1 VNRFSSAPRVQFDVA
16 STFDNE
22 TAIVKRED
30 LWGVIDK
37 EGKFIIRPQFF
48 QIYGGNDFFTACLGD
63 TFKSMK
69 CGFIS
74 KKSLR

>member
-1 VNRFSSAPRVQFDVA
+1 MNRFSSAPRVQFDVA

-48 QIYGGNDFFTACLGD
+48 QIQDGYFFRVNLFCIFHIFFQL
-63 TFKSMK
+63 FELEISMHT
-69 CGFIS
+69 
-74 KKSLR
+74 